1 MRASHIASA
10 LAAMLRLFSFSFLAP
25 IVVAFV
31 YEVRDFEILGVL
43 VPENAIP
50 FAIGFLALNGIVLP
64 VKWATRSAEEEDM
77 SEREGYLTAALGWLL
92 MPLFGMVPFL
102 VAGTFLSPL
111 DAYFE
116 AMSGVTTTGFTVLP
130 VVDGVAPSIL
140 FWRAILQW
148 VGGIGIVVISL
159 ALISRLTHGG
169 ARLFAAEASVHASKR
184 LRPKLVDTARTLLA
198 LYGVLSAFVFV
209 LLLAAMARIGLSPK
223 EAVFESLVHMMSSLA
238 TGGFSSH
245 GASAGYFDDVFVDVI
260 LIVAMLIGATNF
272 QVLMAFRRGEWRQ
285 GARDAEFRFWLACLA
300 IAVAVVVAGLV
311 LSGEAL
317 GFSLRHG
324 IFATVS
330 LFTATGLST
339 VDYSGWPLAV
349 LFVLLLLML
358 MGSSS
363 GSTAGAIK
371 AFRIM
376 LLAKLLQRQLQK
388 LIHPRAVIPI
398 RVGARVVPE
407 EAVSTASAFIFT
419 YVLLWLAGAIGLSI
433 SEPNLDALEVVA
445 GSAASIGNVG
455 NAFGALGPLGD
466 VSALAPATKAIM
478 ATLMWFGR
486 LEIFTALLLFAPSSW
501 RN

>member
-10 LAAMLRLFSFSFLAP
+10 LAAMLRLFSFGFLAP
-25 IVVAFV
+25 IAIAFA
-31 YEVRDFEILGVL
+31 YEARDFDVLGVL
-43 VPENAIP
+43 VPANAIP
-50 FAIGFLALNGIVLP
+50 FAIGFLALNSIVLP
-64 VKWATRSAEEEDM
+64 VKWATRAAEEEDM

-102 VAGTFLSPL
+102 VANVFDSPL

-116 AMSGVTTTGFTVLP
+116 AMSGVTTTGFTVLHAA
-130 VVDGVAPSIL
+130 DDVAPSLI

-169 ARLFAAEASVHASKR
+169 AGLFAAEASVHASKR

-198 LYGVLSAFVFV
+198 LYGVLSAIVFI
-209 LLLAAMARIGLSPK
+209 LLLAAMGRTGLQAK
-223 EAVFESLVHMMSSLA
+223 EAVFEALVHMMSALS

-245 GASAGYFDDVFVDVI
+245 TASAGHFDDVLVEGI
-260 LIVAMLIGATNF
+260 LIGAMLVGATNF

-285 GARDAEFRFWLACLA
+285 GARDAEWRFWLACLA
-300 IAVAVVVAGLV
+300 IAATLVVAGLV
-311 LSGEAL
+311 ISGEAL

-324 IFATVS
+324 LFATVS
-330 LFTATGLST
+330 LITSTGLST
-339 VDYSGWPLAV
+339 LDWSGWPLAV
-349 LFVLLLLML
+349 IFILLLTMF
-358 MGSSS
+358 MGSTS
-363 GSTAGAIK
+363 GSTTGAIK
-371 AFRIM
+371 AFRVM

-398 RVGARVVPE
+398 RVGSRVVSE
-407 EAVSTASAFIFT
+407 EAIATASAFIFT
-419 YVLLWLAGAIGLSI
+419 YVLLWLAGALALSV
-433 SEPNLDALEVVA
+433 SEPTLDALEIVA
-445 GSAASIGNVG
+445 GSAASIGNMG
-455 NAFGALGPLGD
+455 NAFGAFGPAGD
-466 VSALAPATKAIM
+466 LSAMAPATKAIM